1 MGSGARRAD
10 FQTWGGLILRGVFAG
25 IGVAQDDLPAAP
37 CQAHFLAVERSR
49 SSPDLLSSVWR
60 VRSSD
65 GYFSSGFLTE
75 GTSCRLFTP
84 RREGI
89 IGCSRRV
96 I

>member
-1 MGSGARRAD
+1 MGGGARTAD
-10 FQTWGGLILRGVFAG
+10 FQTRGGMILRGVFAG
-25 IGVAQDDLPAAP
+25 IGVVRDDLPAAP
-37 CQAHFLAVERSR
+37 CQGHFLEW
-49 SSPDLLSSVWR
+49 SPDLLLSVWR
-60 VRSSD
+60 VRPSD

-89 IGCSRRV
+89 IGCSGRV